1 MNRRLPFV
9 FGLLYLVL
17 ACQPAEPI
25 APHPIAFEE
34 LTPEQTGITFENTLE
49 YKPYLNII
57 DYLYYYN
64 GGGVAV
70 GDINNDGLEDLFFT
84 ANLLPDK
91 LYLNKGNMQF
101 EDISQLAGISSLP
114 TWSNGV
120 TMQDINNDG
129 WVDIYVSKVPMKGL
143 FKNER
148 HHNLLYLNNGD
159 MTFTEVSKDYGLD
172 FSGFS
177 TQAAFLD
184 YDRDG
189 DLDMYLL
196 NHAVHSVRS
205 YGSVAKRSEKDSIS
219 GDRFYKNMLVEGQ
232 AGFVD
237 VTEEAKILSSPLGFG
252 LAITTT
258 DINNDGWPDLYIGN
272 DFHENDYIYINNQDG
287 SFTESFQRY
296 LTHSSRFTMGVDIA
310 DLNNDGALD
319 IFTTDM
325 MPFEAYI
332 ALKSGG
338 EDTNKV
344 NQIKENLGFEN
355 QYSRNH
361 LQLKRP
367 YGDYAEIG
375 LLTQT
380 YASDW
385 SWSVLLQDF
394 DNDGRNDIFITNG
407 IEKRP
412 NDLDYINYLSNS
424 KFSEFVETEKNE
436 AKKDLIANMPT
447 LKINNLLFHNK
458 GDLEFGTPSVSFI
471 GSPSYTNGSAY
482 SDLDNDGDLDLVLN
496 NLNAPATILQNKTS
510 STEGSLSILLEGA
523 LREGSKITLFHQ
535 GQQQT
540 KEAVRVRGFQSSST
554 PRVHFGLGQTTAD
567 SLHIRW
573 SNGKEQW
580 VNGPFKPFEKIQYA
594 PSDSPQHTSKIQ
606 HPRFKISI
614 LPFKHIENTYLDYE
628 REQLI
633 PEKLSREGPAVV
645 YKDFNGDGTKDLFF
659 GGGRYQASQ
668 LFVANRKGG
677 YDLQDI
683 EDFRKDDK
691 YEDVSAT
698 AFDADND
705 GDLDLYVVSGG
716 NDFKEQDQYLM
727 DRIYINDGK
736 ANFRRLPVFLPQ
748 TNGSVVVADDIDN
761 DGDQDLFVGSRSIP
775 GAYGL
780 SPHSFIVQNNGNLTF
795 DPVWKNRLGM
805 VTDAVWHNIDDDPEK
820 ELLAVGDWMPVM
832 VLDRQPDETYQMAIL
847 PESLDH
853 YGLWNSLKV
862 VDLNQDGR
870 EDLLLGNVG
879 QNFKWQPSKEKP
891 VTLYLDD
898 FDQNEQL
905 DPLIF
910 YDFYGTQRPF
920 NTKDNLGQQLPMIKK
935 KFTSYTKFA
944 KVESITDLVGA
955 KEKDILEIKKITD
968 ARSLFFLK
976 TDKGYQVN
984 PLPKEAQ
991 FSSILDFYWEEESQS
1006 LYYFGN
1012 TNQFV
1017 TELGQQTANP
1027 AAIAM
1032 FDPSQNTFEHQEF
1045 LPLPIKINPRKVI
1058 LLDDGTLLV
1067 STNDDYV
1074 YLISKNKSNE

>member
-1 MNRRLPFV
+1 MKQFI
-9 FGLLYLVL
+9 FSVL
-17 ACQPAEPI
+17 SILIFLSACQNSETILPNAI
-25 APHPIAFEE
+25 SFEE
-34 LTPEQTGITFENTLE
+34 LTPEQTGITFENTLD

-70 GDINNDGLEDLFFT
+70 GDINNDGLEDLYFT
-84 ANLLPDK
+84 ANLLPDR

-101 EDISQLAGISSLP
+101 DDISEQAGISPLP

-129 WVDIYVSKVPMKGL
+129 LIDIYVSKVPMKGL

-148 HHNLLYLNNGD
+148 HHNLLYINNGD
-159 MTFTEVSKDYGLD
+159 LTFTEVSKDYGLD

-177 TQAAFLD
+177 TQAAFFD

-205 YGSVAKRSEKDSIS
+205 YGSIKKRSEKDSIS
-219 GDRFYKNMLVEGQ
+219 GDRFYKNMLSEGQ
-232 AGFVD
+232 SLFVE
-237 VTEEAKILSSPLGFG
+237 VTEEAQILSSPLGFG
-252 LAITTT
+252 LAVTTT
-258 DINNDGWPDLYIGN
+258 DINDDGWLDIYVGN
-272 DFHENDYIYINNQDG
+272 DFHENDYLYINNQDG
-287 SFTESFQRY
+287 TFSESFNQY
-296 LTHSSRFTMGVDIA
+296 FTHTSRFTMGVDVA

-325 MPFEAYI
+325 MPYDAQI

-344 NQIKENLGFEN
+344 NQIKKNLGFEA

-375 LLTQT
+375 LLTGT
-380 YASDW
+380 YATDW
-385 SWSVLLQDF
+385 SWSVLMQDF
-394 DNDGRNDIFITNG
+394 DNDGRNDIFISNG

-412 NDLDYINYLSNS
+412 NDLDYINYLSDS

-447 LKINNLLFHNK
+447 LQIRNILFQNK
-458 GDLEFGTPSVSFI
+458 GNLDFGTVNTSFL

-496 NLNAPATILQNKTS
+496 NLNAPATILKNTTS
-510 STEGSLSILLEGA
+510 EAVQSLSISLEAPITEGA
-523 LREGSKITLFHQ
+523 KITLYQ
-535 GQQQT
+535 GGKKQI

-554 PRVHFGLGQTTAD
+554 PRIHFGLGQTPAD
-567 SLHIRW
+567 SILIRW
-573 SNGKEQW
+573 PNGKLQW
-580 VNGPFKPFEKIQYA
+580 QYGPFQKFEKIAYNPT
-594 PSDSPQHTSKIQ
+594 PSATETIVSNADYTL
-606 HPRFKISI
+606 SI
-614 LPFKHIENTYLDYE
+614 LPFKHKENTYLDYE

-633 PEKLSREGPAVV
+633 PEKLSLEGPAVV
-645 YKDFNGDGTKDLFF
+645 YEDFNGDGKKDLFF
-659 GGGRYQASQ
+659 GGARYQASQ
-668 LFVANRKGG
+668 LYIANKKEG
-677 YDLQDI
+677 YRLQDI

-691 YEDVSAT
+691 YEDVSAA

-716 NDFKEQDQYLM
+716 NDFKEQDAYLM

-736 ANFRRLPVFLPQ
+736 GNFARLPIFLPQ
-748 TNGSVVVADDIDN
+748 TNGSVVVVNDM
-761 DGDQDLFVGSRSIP
+761 DGDGFQDLFVGSRSIP

-780 SPHSFIVQNNGNLTF
+780 SPHSFVVKNNGDLTF
-795 DPVWKNRLGM
+795 DPIWKNRLGM
-805 VTDAVWHNIDDDPEK
+805 VTDAIWHNIDDDPEK

-832 VLDRQPDETYQMAIL
+832 VLDRQADNTYQMQIL
-847 PESLDH
+847 PDSKAH
-853 YGLWNSLKV
+853 YGLWNRILAA
-862 VDLNQDGR
+862 DINQDGK

-879 QNFKWQPSKEKP
+879 QNFKWQPSQEKP
-891 VTLYLDD
+891 VYLYLDD

-905 DPLIF
+905 DPIIF
-910 YDFYGTQRPF
+910 YDFFGAPRPF
-920 NTKDNLGQQLPMIKK
+920 NSKDDLGQQLPMIKK
-935 KFTSYTKFA
+935 KFTSYVKFSE
-944 KVESITDLVGA
+944 VENLKDLVDY
-955 KEKDILEIKKITD
+955 KDEEVLEIKKMTD
-968 ARSLFFLK
+968 ARSLLLLK
-976 TDKGYQVN
+976 SENGFQVQ
-984 PLPKEAQ
+984 PLPQEAQ
-991 FSSILDFYWEEESQS
+991 FSSIQDFYWDPKNEQ
-1006 LYYFGN
+1006 LFYFGN
-1012 TNQFV
+1012 SNQFV

-1027 AAIAM
+1027 GAIAK
-1032 FDPSQNTFEHQEF
+1032 FINDKNGFEHQEF
-1045 LPLPIKINPRKVI
+1045 LPLPIQINPRKI
-1058 LLDDGTLLV
+1058 IKLDDGTFLL
-1067 STNDDYV
+1067 SSNDDYV
-1074 YLISKNKSNE
+1074 YLIAKKIPNE